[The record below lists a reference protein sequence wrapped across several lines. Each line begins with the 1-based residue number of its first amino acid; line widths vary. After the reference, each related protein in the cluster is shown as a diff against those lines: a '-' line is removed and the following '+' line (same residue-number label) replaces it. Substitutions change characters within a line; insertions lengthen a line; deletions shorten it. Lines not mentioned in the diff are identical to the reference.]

1 MHKYDYCVVGAGIVG
16 LASAFALL
24 EKNPKSKILILEKE
38 SIPGFHQ
45 TGHNSG
51 VIHAGVYYPPGSLKA
66 ILCRQG
72 LIDTKAF
79 CSKYNINFNQCGKLI
94 VATNQIEVER
104 LESLYKRSLAND
116 IKLERISNK
125 SLAKKEPN
133 ILGLEALFSPET
145 SIVDYQLI
153 ADRLIELLTK
163 KGVHIKFNS
172 KVLEIFEDS
181 NSVNIKTDSNQI
193 SCQKLVVCGGL
204 QADRL
209 AELSG
214 LKVDFRIL
222 PFRGEYYKI
231 RRRNSSIVNHLIYP
245 VPDPDLPFLGVHL
258 TRMIDGSVTIGPN
271 AVIGFSREGYKKG
284 SFNFK
289 DFLSFSSYPGFWK
302 LIFKYRQHAIH
313 EFYGSISKRAFL
325 KECQKYCP
333 SLSLEDLLPHPAGI
347 RAQAVHESGI
357 LIHDFMF
364 KQTKRML
371 HVCNAPSPAATSAF
385 PIGKMIAEK
394 CGEI

>member
-24 EKNPKSKILILEKE
+24 EKNPKAKILILEKE
-38 SIPGFHQ
+38 SKPGFHQ

-51 VIHAGVYYPPGSLKA
+51 VIHAGVYYAPGSLKA
-66 ILCRQG
+66 VLCRQG
-72 LIDTKAF
+72 LKDTKAF

-104 LESLYKRSLAND
+104 IESLYKNSLAND
-116 IKLERISNK
+116 LKLERVSSK
-125 SLAKKEPN
+125 LLVKKEPN
-133 ILGLEALFSPET
+133 ILGLEALLSPET
-145 SIVDYQLI
+145 SVVDYKLI
-153 ADRLIELLTK
+153 ADRLFELLTNR
-163 KGVHIKFNS
+163 GVRINFNS
-172 KVLEIFEDS
+172 EVLEIFEDS
-181 NSVNIKTDSNQI
+181 NSVNIRTDSNHI
-193 SCQKLVVCGGL
+193 SCQKLIVCGGL

-214 LKVDFRIL
+214 LEVDFRIL

-231 RRRNSSIVNHLIYP
+231 RRRNLPIVNHLIYP

-258 TRMIDGSVTIGPN
+258 TRMIDESVTVGPN

-302 LIFKYRQHAIH
+302 LIFKYRKHAIH
-313 EFYGSISKRAFL
+313 ELYGSISKRAFL

-333 SLSLEDLLPHPAGI
+333 SLSLEDLLPHPSGI
-347 RAQAVHESGI
+347 RAQAVNQSGT

-394 CGEI
+394 CGGI